1 MGNMEQLLRE
11 LNTEL
16 EDVRIKSEQVKQKQE
31 EVDEMKKLLK
41 SKYSHVGKALKGIE
55 AKNPIVQFFTF

>member
-1 MGNMEQLLRE
+1 MVNMEQLLRE

-16 EDVRIKSEQVKQKQE
+16 EDVRIKSEQVKQKQA

-41 SKYSHVGKALKGIE
+41 SKYMHVGKALKGIE
-55 AKNPIVQFFTF
+55 GKNPIVQLFTF